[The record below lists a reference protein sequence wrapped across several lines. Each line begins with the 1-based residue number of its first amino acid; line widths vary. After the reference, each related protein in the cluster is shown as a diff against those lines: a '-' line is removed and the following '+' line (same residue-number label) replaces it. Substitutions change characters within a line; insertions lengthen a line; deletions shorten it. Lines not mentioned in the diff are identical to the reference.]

1 MNSPWYD
8 GGTIQE
14 LGQRRGGACGGG
26 RGRLV
31 DGMDLWEAR
40 SHSLRPT
47 RASRVCSVGRGRRRG
62 SANCIKKTRFEGNRR
77 R

>member
-1 MNSPWYD
+1 MNSPWHD
-8 GGTIQE
+8 GGAIRE

-62 SANCIKKTRFEGNRR
+62 VSGLHQKDTFQGG
-77 R
+77 